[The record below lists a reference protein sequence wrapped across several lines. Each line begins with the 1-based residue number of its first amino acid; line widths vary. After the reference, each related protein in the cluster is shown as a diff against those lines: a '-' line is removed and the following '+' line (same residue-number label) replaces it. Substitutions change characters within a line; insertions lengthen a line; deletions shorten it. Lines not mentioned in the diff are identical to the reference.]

1 MIRSG
6 FVVSL
11 LLIFSTLLFFPGSS
25 FADTWEYVTYNGFDP
40 AVKAWTRV
48 ALIFSDVNYKGLFF
62 GVIILGALAI
72 YLATYVRMAVG
83 ARIGNGL
90 TWTVPVLI
98 GAVMY
103 IVFIQPKDKLVIYDE
118 AQNRGPVTIDDIPR
132 IVALPAG
139 MLNKIERGFT
149 NIVNT
154 SSDPASSYR
163 LNAGGIGWELIDTPL
178 IVSKVSIPLRETLNS
193 YIKNCVYLEITR
205 NGTNLDIT
213 KIANGEQDLLY
224 VINQS
229 ANSVWY
235 TISYLNS
242 QSGEAKTCSEVAPLL
257 VAWFSQATLWESG
270 IRATCAARGFD
281 VQNVASYNACKSL
294 LLSSVNAVYPNTDLA
309 NTFRQALFAHAITE
323 VASSDSP
330 AVMTSL
336 LATRQTQS
344 QFIGLGIH
352 ANSWIPVLKSSLTA
366 VAVGIT
372 PVLLLFVATPLIGRA
387 LSLTLGMFVW
397 LSMWGVIDSI
407 IHGFG
412 YDLAQQAS
420 AAIKS
425 SPDYVGV
432 QDMFLWP
439 GYTAK
444 VAATFGALRWA
455 GLMLASVI
463 TGMLIKFGGTALA
476 MLAGSISG
484 MPQSSGAAY
493 GRAAV
498 EPGGVLSSDILP
510 TMTWSNA
517 AIATGGLSFLTRGLA
532 SASSARL
539 GAEANVA
546 GEVGFGNL
554 YTSSRGNM
562 LSGIASGAAFS
573 QVVDRRGLNEIITAN
588 VLATE
593 RRIGSEIAL
602 GDYET
607 ARTTGYT
614 EGRQT
619 VGKAQG
625 DILMARALG
634 FNDLAEF
641 GRFKASGSTLDR
653 KTSVYLN
660 KSLGT
665 DVFEPGMRIDY
676 GVDSNG
682 NINYVTALKS
692 DVSGGRKVSVTGSGI
707 EETRTVSGLL
717 VDGKV
722 FTGTTRTMKTF
733 DGRSITTLSGEL
745 RDPKTGGVWSGEA
758 FIGSDGR
765 LVRVDGSSGAY
776 YQDRNRYVQTINLSG
791 DRLRAVAS
799 ELRKAGLV
807 NAAAGI
813 EEAAARGHA
822 VAFTI
827 EKDPVTRKIAQVTAG
842 TGARFSHQDFRNY
855 ETGWRRLTEAFDLT
869 RTGKHTEIHDN
880 SKRIV
885 SGIHY
890 EPGNDVIPTVVTGDP
905 SYFHKTYGQAL
916 WTDIKGG
923 SVIVKNLFKEL
934 ESFGNLKAKL
944 QTAVNSGVS
953 LSFSFFLGNII
964 KKAGAAMDAEGRVT
978 SVDNFDVN
986 KFYTEVVSE
995 YYRLFRNPILNKAEK
1010 TKIIVNTFN
1019 EMYNTLDDLQR
1030 RGLIDR
1036 NLKGI
1041 ADAVSKRQDDSI
1053 PYDTGETRG
1062 IRFVE

>member
-1 MIRSG
+1 MTRSG
-6 FVVSL
+6 FVVL
-11 LLIFSTLLFFPGSS
+11 STLVFFVLLFFPGSS
-25 FADTWEYVTYNGFDP
+25 FADTLEYVTYNGFDP

-72 YLATYVRMAVG
+72 YLATYVRMATG

-132 IVALPAG
+132 IIALPAG

-154 SSDPASSYR
+154 SSDPASNYR

-213 KIANGEQDLLY
+213 KIADGEQDLLY

-257 VAWFSQATLWESG
+257 VAQFSQATLWESG

-330 AVMTSL
+330 AVMSSL

-352 ANSWIPVLKSSLTA
+352 ANSWIPVLKSSLTT

-463 TGMLIKFGGTALA
+463 TGMLIRFGGTALA

-517 AIATGGLSFLTRGLA
+517 AIATGGLSSLTRGLVQKQA
-532 SASSARL
+532 GEMAGSSMFGNEL
-539 GAEANVA
+539 GTAKIAQATRGSQLGGFVSGLGTGMAIDSVGVGNAVKAEAVQRAEQYQKGATLYDEYGGLSGAKRRGGISGQMYGDSFTGIEEQRSVYSKASGRNASYGNLSEAVSSGKKVVA
-546 GEVGFGNL
+546 YSGDRGYVQLGSGAIVFVDGNDNYALLGIDSPVKSSINEAETYREAGRALWSNKVTQRFANSLINKWFDSSSGEYRKEVGEQFRNTFSQAFLEKVASNESLSKTLGFKKDEEAL
-554 YTSSRGNM
+554 WRVTSANSAEIG
-562 LSGIASGAAFS
+562 LSGPDANARINFETGIMTRYDKTTGIETR
-573 QVVDRRGLNEIITAN
+573 QQLTQEQLNEIKTAYDH
-588 VLATE
+588 AKHK
-593 RRIGSEIAL
+593 GW
-602 GDYET
+602 DYVVSSRSGFEYVRSK
-607 ARTTGYT
+607 AKEDSY
-614 EGRQT
+614 E
-619 VGKAQG
+619 VGKAFEKSYEEAKSYGKTIDLTTQNVIFDSYVRAKYGVVTVDTVAKADADFRRMSATG
-625 DILMARALG
+625 DYSELWKTIDKPVTGADPETVKNKISEIQNEINTRGEQLKNQKLAAPAGNPQAVNPGVNLDIKPPDYSSVKGKENAVKELLEKFKKEHENTGALG
-634 FNDLAEF
+634 LEIKDL
-641 GRFKASGSTLDR
+641 SNTL
-653 KTSVYLN
+653 T
-660 KSLGT
+660 GPM
-665 DVFEPGMRIDY
+665 DVLF
-676 GVDSNG
+676 GVDPMQNK
-682 NINYVTALKS
+682 NPLN
-692 DVSGGRKVSVTGSGI
+692 
-707 EETRTVSGLL
+707 
-717 VDGKV
+717 
-722 FTGTTRTMKTF
+722 
-733 DGRSITTLSGEL
+733 
-745 RDPKTGGVWSGEA
+745 PK
-758 FIGSDGR
+758 
-765 LVRVDGSSGAY
+765 
-776 YQDRNRYVQTINLSG
+776 N
-791 DRLRAVAS
+791 
-799 ELRKAGLV
+799 
-807 NAAAGI
+807 
-813 EEAAARGHA
+813 
-822 VAFTI
+822 
-827 EKDPVTRKIAQVTAG
+827 
-842 TGARFSHQDFRNY
+842 
-855 ETGWRRLTEAFDLT
+855 
-869 RTGKHTEIHDN
+869 
-880 SKRIV
+880 
-885 SGIHY
+885 
-890 EPGNDVIPTVVTGDP
+890 
-905 SYFHKTYGQAL
+905 
-916 WTDIKGG
+916 
-923 SVIVKNLFKEL
+923 
-934 ESFGNLKAKL
+934 
-944 QTAVNSGVS
+944 
-953 LSFSFFLGNII
+953 
-964 KKAGAAMDAEGRVT
+964 KK
-978 SVDNFDVN
+978 
-986 KFYTEVVSE
+986 YTW
-995 YYRLFRNPILNKAEK
+995 
-1010 TKIIVNTFN
+1010 
-1019 EMYNTLDDLQR
+1019 
-1030 RGLIDR
+1030 
-1036 NLKGI
+1036 
-1041 ADAVSKRQDDSI
+1041 
-1053 PYDTGETRG
+1053 
-1062 IRFVE
+1062 